1 MRIKI
6 IVALILCSLLLLSGC
21 INSDGISL
29 SDYNSLRT
37 GMSYSEVMSIVGDYA
52 TRTSEIGI
60 GQSRAIT
67 YTVQGSGFLAV
78 AYLVFSGSPLKL
90 FSKSQ
95 ANLS

>member
-1 MRIKI
+1 
-6 IVALILCSLLLLSGC
+6 
-21 INSDGISL
+21 
-29 SDYNSLRT
+29 
-37 GMSYSEVMSIVGDYA
+37 MSYSEVMSIVGDYA